1 MTNEIRTT
9 ITAENAEVKLTDA
22 EALDRYLELQNMIEE
37 LQKEADALKA
47 QLKEATAAEPE
58 RKLVLNGHKL
68 TIRSQSKTSISY
80 KEVVKVHPRLAKKFG
95 KTVTYDVFT
104 IR

>member
-1 MTNEIRTT
+1 MTNEIKTT
-9 ITAENAEVKLTDA
+9 ITAENAEVKLTEAD
-22 EALDRYLELQNMIEE
+22 ALDRYLELQSMIEE

-68 TIRSQSKTSISY
+68 TIRSQSRTSISY
-80 KEVVKVHPRLAKKFG
+80 KEVVKVHPRLAKKFSE
-95 KTVTYDVFT
+95 TVTYDVFT

>member
-1 MTNEIRTT
+1 MANEIKKE
-9 ITAENAEVKLTDA
+9 ITAENKEVKLTDA
-22 EALDRYLELQNMIEE
+22 EALDRYLELQGMIGE
-37 LQKEADALKA
+37 LQKEADSLKA

-80 KEVVKVHPRLAKKFG
+80 KEVVKVHPRLAKKLG
-95 KTVTYDVFT
+95 KTTTYDVFT
-104 IR
+104 IC